1 MIPMMIMKW
10 QKMADYWVVKRN
22 AEKFGILFRHNYV
35 MTSYANRI
43 KIGWYERVYWV
54 GIAFL

>member
-1 MIPMMIMKW
+1 MMITKW